1 MSGKSRLPGGAI
13 RKASQRRSR
22 PAATPL
28 TAVRPTWRPGDRV
41 QWRHHSGTYQRDV
54 GDGLVDIDIA
64 GRVYRV
70 QRSELRL
77 G

>member
-1 MSGKSRLPGGAI
+1 
-13 RKASQRRSR
+13 
-22 PAATPL
+22 
-28 TAVRPTWRPGDRV
+28 V